1 MNINRLLQHFLVV
14 FIAIIMCS
22 CATQNLFQSKASINR
37 DSLKVELTNFLEHRI
52 KKDDKITVS
61 IWNHDD
67 LSVGSLFGIYNSNEV
82 YGKWVLVDDEG
93 FVILPQIGKVKL
105 GELTIKEAEVKL
117 TEIYSKF
124 IVNPVLVVKVL
135 NKEVVVLGE
144 VKNPGNYILD
154 KEINTVTELLGR
166 AGGTDFYANKKQIT
180 IIRGT
185 GKEAK
190 RMVIDL
196 TKMDEY
202 RHTALILQS
211 GDILYVPTRHGKM
224 LDKKLPDLI
233 PVASLLTGLI
243 ILISFL
249 GRTL

>member
-1 MNINRLLQHFLVV
+1 MEINRLLKHFLVV
-14 FIAIIMCS
+14 FIAILMCS
-22 CATQNLFQSKASINR
+22 CATQNLFQSKAIINR
-37 DSLKVELTNFLEHRI
+37 DSLKTELTNFLEHRI

-196 TKMDEY
+196 TQMDEY
-202 RHTALILQS
+202 RQSALILQS
-211 GDILYVPTRHGKM
+211 GDVLYVPTRQGKM
-224 LDKKLPDLI
+224 LDKKVPDLI
-233 PVASLLTGLI
+233 PIVSLMTGII
-243 ILISFL
+243 ILVTFL